1 MEDVVL
7 GVGKKKCSYIQL
19 QRTRVMKDFED
30 VWKQSS
36 EVKFNL
42 KDKRSASEVLQSHT
56 MLLNPCRPC

>member
-7 GVGKKKCSYIQL
+7 GVGMKKCSCIQL

-56 MLLNPCRPC
+56 TLLNPCRPC